1 MCGVASPLS
10 ACVHVRGRRGA
21 PVDNLPDVPFPW
33 VETTPFCGSAR
44 HTWGGF
50 SPSFWFDRKFGDRVE
65 TGPESAAV
73 KAEGV
78 AGLVTLA
85 ASAPACL
92 PPSAAANAAG
102 SCDHVARWGLCCP
115 QGGVLREQ
123 TPGLATCLWS
133 RGQLPVPS
141 VEQPWPRASGGQT
154 GKVPGAGTRLSPLAC
169 GGKCLGAPRRLPLE
183 LLAASELCSQ
193 RQSRGGRGGD

>member
-1 MCGVASPLS
+1 M
-10 ACVHVRGRRGA
+10 
-21 PVDNLPDVPFPW
+21 DNLPDVPFPW
-33 VETTPFCGSAR
+33 VEATPFCGSAR

-115 QGGVLREQ
+115 HGGGCCVNRPRAWPPAFGLGGSCLCPAWSSRGHVRQVDRLGRSLVRALGCRLWHVEENAWGLLADSRWNSWPPLNFALSGRVGVGGV
-123 TPGLATCLWS
+123 
-133 RGQLPVPS
+133 VIN
-141 VEQPWPRASGGQT
+141 
-154 GKVPGAGTRLSPLAC
+154 
-169 GGKCLGAPRRLPLE
+169 
-183 LLAASELCSQ
+183 
-193 RQSRGGRGGD
+193 

>member
-1 MCGVASPLS
+1 M
-10 ACVHVRGRRGA
+10 
-21 PVDNLPDVPFPW
+21 DNLPDVPFPR

-65 TGPESAAV
+65 TGPESAVV

-78 AGLVTLA
+78 AGLVILA

-115 QGGVLREQ
+115 HGGGVLREQ
-123 TPGLATCLWS
+123 TPGLATLPLVSGAAACAQ
-133 RGQLPVPS
+133 RGAAVATC
-141 VEQPWPRASGGQT
+141 VRWTDWEGPWCGHSAVAFGMWRKMLGGSSQT
-154 GKVPGAGTRLSPLAC
+154 PAGTPGRL
-169 GGKCLGAPRRLPLE
+169 
-183 LLAASELCSQ
+183 
-193 RQSRGGRGGD
+193 

>member
-1 MCGVASPLS
+1 M
-10 ACVHVRGRRGA
+10 
-21 PVDNLPDVPFPW
+21 DNLPDVPFPW

-78 AGLVTLA
+78 AGLVILA

-102 SCDHVARWGLCCP
+102 SCDHVATDPGPGHPAFGLGGSCLCPAWSSRGHVRQVDRLGRSLVRALGCRLWHVEENAWGLLADSRWNSWP
-115 QGGVLREQ
+115 PLNFALSGRVRVGGV
-123 TPGLATCLWS
+123 
-133 RGQLPVPS
+133 VIN
-141 VEQPWPRASGGQT
+141 
-154 GKVPGAGTRLSPLAC
+154 
-169 GGKCLGAPRRLPLE
+169 
-183 LLAASELCSQ
+183 
-193 RQSRGGRGGD
+193 